1 MSQTLPQLSDNT
13 QQKVNRNLAG
23 LQYLMNRVD
32 TKDIRPQT
40 DMLNACK
47 FSPAFSSCR
56 AIMRD
61 GLNVICISLRVP
73 VTTLTKSSEQHTHY
87 DIIGR
92 GTTFEMALFELS
104 AKLIKKIE
112 ENDFIDTDYL
122 PVLTQG
128 GAHVREKSKEPD
140 AENPVESIRANESAS
155 VADGFD
161 ASQQDVGKGLAARSD
176 NRRRNRRDAKRYSKR
191 GGKAANGRG
200 GGRSSERSC

>member
-1 MSQTLPQLSDNT
+1 MSQIFPHVNDTT

-23 LQYLMNRVD
+23 LQYLMNRAD

-40 DMLNACK
+40 DKLNECE
-47 FSPAFSSCR
+47 FSPAFYACR
-56 AIMRD
+56 VIMRD
-61 GLNVICISLRVP
+61 GLNIICISLRVP
-73 VTTLTKSSEQHTHY
+73 VMTLTKNSEQHTHY
-87 DIIGR
+87 DIVGR

-112 ENDFIDTDYL
+112 ENDFIGTDYL

-128 GAHVREKSKEPD
+128 GAHVGEESKEPG

-155 VADGFD
+155 VADGID
-161 ASQQDVGKGLAARSD
+161 ASQQDVGKGMAARSD
-176 NRRRNRRDAKRYSKR
+176 DRRRNRRDAKRHSKR
-191 GGKAANGRG
+191 GGKASNGRG